1 MKKPGW
7 YIFFLLIVFASN
19 ARGQTTTYN
28 QFWNEFTFTKP
39 LKGKWALELNLG
51 QSYTSTGENINIFSR
66 NAQFYPR
73 IWAHFNAT
81 ARWKVS
87 LFYAYFFN
95 QYVPEIDQR
104 EYTESR
110 IALQGIYYIKKV
122 RYTLSTRVR
131 FEDRHIENTDGYN
144 EGVYRFRGQIKLLY
158 PFNSKFIRK
167 NTVYGIGSDELFFKT
182 SSNVTGSQVF
192 DRNRLT
198 LGAGYSL
205 TDDVQVEL
213 TYVNEYLPRPNGNEI
228 VNALQLNFSFNNLF
242 SNLKKKLT
250 KNDVDNRVDL

>member
-1 MKKPGW
+1 MKKSGW
-7 YIFFLLIVFASN
+7 HIFLLLIVIVSN
-19 ARGQTTTYN
+19 ASGQTTSYN
-28 QFWNEFTFTKP
+28 QFWNEFAFTKP
-39 LKGKWALELNLG
+39 LKGKWSLELNLG
-51 QSYTSTGENINIFSR
+51 QSYTSTGDNSNIFSR